1 MPNECADP
9 VARIRESEARLRE
22 ALESE
27 LLGRAAESLA
37 EYRMRFEE
45 VWNRLSSEERR
56 RSDLPTQALSLM
68 EWARSVAVSV
78 RASTLEQ
85 RRAQA
90 RPDPYRE
97 TGKRKTWQLTI

>member
-1 MPNECADP
+1 MREC
-9 VARIRESEARLRE
+9 EARLRE

-45 VWNRLSSEERR
+45 VWSRLSPEERR
-56 RSDLPTQALSLM
+56 RSDLPAHALSLM

-90 RPDPYRE
+90 RPDPYRDA
-97 TGKRKTWQLTI
+97 GKRRTWQVTI